1 MSITSRARDALK
13 FPDRTEASRDAT
25 AARIRIRTEDAE
37 QAVDDKPYLGISH
50 AGNALFRE
58 VVDLQHVAHTLL
70 VQSLRKGTDPVTQRR
85 ESVKAQTK
93 SFREWRLASKVRR
106 YASPIV
112 KEVGDFYSTLS
123 NGQRVRN
130 DVYALKRAA
139 A

>member
-13 FPDRTEASRDAT
+13 FPDRTEASREAT

-37 QAVDDKPYLGISH
+37 QAVPAAPYLGISH
-50 AGNALFRE
+50 AGNALFHE

-70 VQSLRKGTDPVTQRR
+70 VQSLRKGTDPITQAR
-85 ESVKAQTK
+85 ESRRSQLVA
-93 SFREWRLASKVRR
+93 FRNFRVASKVRR
-106 YASPIV
+106 YASPVV
-112 KEVGDFYSTLS
+112 KEVGDVYSTLS